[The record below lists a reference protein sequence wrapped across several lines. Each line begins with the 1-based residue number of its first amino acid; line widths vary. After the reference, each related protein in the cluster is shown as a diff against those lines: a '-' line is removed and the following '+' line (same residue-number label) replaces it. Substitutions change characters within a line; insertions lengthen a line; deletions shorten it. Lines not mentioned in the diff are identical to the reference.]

1 MRFVGCVIYVRLVL
15 DGFGWV
21 GCLLARGLLVQCC
34 LLAGVSFGGFGVLGC
49 LF

>member
-1 MRFVGCVIYVRLVL
+1 MCFVGCVICVRLVL

-34 LLAGVSFGGFGVLGC
+34 LLACVSFAEFGVLRC